1 MMSNQND
8 PKDIDEPTTP
18 ENNDLLNQFFSTQ
31 GMTIPADFKSG
42 FVAIVGRPNVGKS
55 TLMNHILGQK
65 LSITSRKPQ
74 TTRHKIVGIDSR
86 EKSQAVFVDTPG
98 MHKKEVRAIN
108 KMMNR
113 AASSALRDVNLVLF
127 VIDADKWTQNDEL
140 VLEKLKNAEMPVI
153 LIINKIDTFE
163 NKNSTLPLILERE
176 KLMNFAEI
184 VPVSALRGANLDH
197 LRDTIEKYL
206 PFQAPLY
213 AMDQL
218 TDRSERFLASEI
230 IREKIMRQL
239 GEELPYDL
247 TVQIETFKTEDATLN
262 EKTGR
267 MKPACT
273 YIDATIYVDRASQKA
288 IVIGDKG
295 SKLKKIGMDAR
306 ADMEKMFEEK
316 IMLTLW
322 VKVKGGWSDDER
334 ALKSLGYS
342 DI

>member
-1 MMSNQND
+1 MTTHSD
-8 PKDIDEPTTP
+8 HIDADHEP
-18 ENNDLLNQFFSTQ
+18 ENTGNDLINNFFSSQ
-31 GMTIPADFKSG
+31 GTTIPADFKSG

-74 TTRHKIVGIDSR
+74 TTRHKIVGIDTR

-127 VIDADKWTQNDEL
+127 VIDAQKWTPNDDL

-153 LIINKIDTFE
+153 LVINKIDTFE
-163 NKNSTLPLILERE
+163 NKNSTLPLIQERA

-184 VPVSALRGANLDH
+184 VPVSALRASNLEH
-197 LRDTIEKYL
+197 LRDTIEHYL
-206 PFQAPLY
+206 PFQPPLY
-213 AMDQL
+213 ALDQI
-218 TDRSERFLASEI
+218 TDRSERFLASEV

-247 TVQIETFKTEDATLN
+247 TVQIESFNIEAATIH

-267 MKPACT
+267 PKPACT
-273 YIDATIYVDRASQKA
+273 YIDATIFVDRQGQKA
-288 IVIGDKG
+288 IVIGEKG
-295 SKLKKIGMDAR
+295 AKLKKIGMDAR
-306 ADMEKMFEEK
+306 ADMEKMFEQK

>member
-1 MMSNQND
+1 MTTHSD
-8 PKDIDEPTTP
+8 HIDADHEP
-18 ENNDLLNQFFSTQ
+18 ENTGNDLINNFFSSQ
-31 GMTIPADFKSG
+31 GTTIPADFKSG

-74 TTRHKIVGIDSR
+74 TTRHKIVGIDTR

-127 VIDADKWTQNDEL
+127 VIDAQKWTPNDDL

-153 LIINKIDTFE
+153 LVINKIDTFE
-163 NKNSTLPLILERE
+163 NKNSTLPLIQERA

-184 VPVSALRGANLDH
+184 VPVSALRASNLEH
-197 LRDTIEKYL
+197 LRDTIEHYL
-206 PFQAPLY
+206 PFQPPLY
-213 AMDQL
+213 ALDQI
-218 TDRSERFLASEI
+218 TDRSERFLASEV

-247 TVQIETFKTEDATLN
+247 TVQIESFNTEAVTIH

-267 MKPACT
+267 PKPACT
-273 YIDATIYVDRASQKA
+273 YIDATIFVDRQGQKA
-288 IVIGDKG
+288 IVIGEKG
-295 SKLKKIGMDAR
+295 AKLKKIGMDAR
-306 ADMEKMFEEK
+306 ADMEKMFEQK